1 MSSMQ
6 SENYIHKRRMLH
18 EITQEV
24 VATSMGREPADLIV
38 RNGRLVNVNVG
49 RIQEGIDVAVRS
61 GIIAYVGRDS
71 SHILADEHT
80 KTVDAAGRYVLPG
93 FIDTH
98 EHVESSMVD
107 VRSFAAAVLPEGTTT
122 IACDNHEITNVFGL
136 KAVELF
142 HDAAEGL
149 PLKVLVAMPVCVPS
163 IPGFE
168 DAGALITDKEVSRAY
183 EEGWA
188 QLQGEQMN
196 FPGLIYGD
204 PGVHAITAASLR
216 AGVVLTGHYASP
228 EIDVGLPAFVAA
240 GMTGCHEATTAEE
253 ALRRTE
259 LGCYA
264 QQRYGTA
271 WLDMPNTLRAVLDNP
286 DIDTRFFCLIT
297 DDVTPTTLVEDGH
310 VSRVVRDAIKEG
322 LDPIRAIQMVT
333 INAAQML
340 EEARWIGTVSPGR
353 AADLIISSDLENLK
367 IDQVYSDGVLVAE
380 NGEMQV
386 NIGQYDY
393 PEWALN
399 SVHVGRVSKEDL
411 RVPCSVDRAKIR
423 VMRIFPG
430 MVHTE
435 EQVIEVEAVD
445 GELKAD
451 ASRDLAKVALFYR
464 HEPEVDA
471 NAKKS
476 FGFVSGTGFK
486 PDCAFG
492 STVAHDC
499 HNLMVMGT
507 SDEAMVTAANTLIE
521 LGGGMVVVNGG
532 NVTAVPL
539 PLAGLMSL
547 EPADKVSA
555 QLNKLEEA
563 FKEAGV
569 EHDSVEMTLSLIPLI
584 VLVELHLSN
593 RGLVELK
600 PGQPPTF
607 VDLLLSPAQ
616 QE

>member
-1 MSSMQ
+1 
-6 SENYIHKRRMLH
+6 MLY
-18 EITQEV
+18 ELTQQV
-24 VATSMGREPADLIV
+24 VATSMGREPADLIIK
-38 RNGRLVNVNVG
+38 NGRLVNVNVG
-49 RIQEGIDVAVRS
+49 RIQEGIDVAVRG
-61 GIIAYVGRDS
+61 GIIAYVGSDS
-71 SHILADEHT
+71 SHILADKHT
-80 KTVDAAGRYVLPG
+80 KIVDAAGRYILPG

-136 KAVELF
+136 RAVELF
-142 HDAAEGL
+142 HEAAKGL

-168 DAGALITDKEVSRAY
+168 DAGATITDKEVTRAY
-183 EEGWA
+183 KEGWA

-204 PGVHAITAASLR
+204 PGVHAITAASLKE
-216 AGVVLTGHYASP
+216 GVVLTGHYASP
-228 EIDVGLPAFVAA
+228 EIDVGLQAFVAA

-253 ALRRTE
+253 ALRRAE

-271 WLDMPNTLRAVLDNP
+271 WLDMPKTIRAVLDNP

-340 EEARWIGTVSPGR
+340 EESRWIGTVSPGR
-353 AADLIISSDLENLK
+353 AADIILASDLESLK

-380 NGEMQV
+380 AGKMQV
-386 NIGQYDY
+386 EIAPYSY
-393 PEWALN
+393 PDWAVN
-399 SVHVGRVSKEDL
+399 SVHVEPISTEDL
-411 RVPCSVDRAKIR
+411 KIACDQDTAQIR

-430 MVHTE
+430 MVHTKE
-435 EQVIEVEAVD
+435 EVVEIEVKN
-445 GELKAD
+445 GELVAD
-451 ASRDLAKVALFYR
+451 PARDLAKVALFYR
-464 HEPEVDA
+464 HETEVA
-471 NAKKS
+471 SNAKRS
-476 FGFVSGTGFK
+476 YGFVSGTGFK
-486 PDCAFG
+486 PNCAFG

-507 SDEAMVTAANTLIE
+507 SDEAMVLAANTLIE
-521 LGGGMVVVNGG
+521 LGGGMVVVHNGK
-532 NVTAVPL
+532 VTTVPL

-547 EPADKVSA
+547 ESADKVSA
-555 QLNKLEEA
+555 QLNELERA
-563 FKEAGV
+563 FRDSGV

-584 VLVELHLSN
+584 VLVELHISN

-600 PGQPPTF
+600 PGQPPAY
-607 VDLLLSPAQ
+607 VDLVLSGADLS
-616 QE
+616 